1 MDEKSS
7 KPWDAKLAYKLVY
20 PFRNTALSPN
30 QLTTLRLIVGIAAC
44 LALSNGDYIWMNL
57 GAVLFCLSNFL
68 DHADGE
74 LARITG
80 KASQSGHYYDLA
92 SDALVNIL
100 LFLAIG
106 IDLTHSQLGIMAFPM
121 GCIAG
126 LSVAAIFHMRNK
138 IEQSLGKSDAR
149 QPNLS
154 VIEAEDV
161 LYLLPII
168 TLADQ
173 SIVFL
178 SLASVGA
185 PLFAIWVAFQYFT
198 LKRNQ

>member
-1 MDEKSS
+1 M
-7 KPWDAKLAYKLVY
+7 
-20 PFRNTALSPN
+20 
-30 QLTTLRLIVGIAAC
+30 G
-44 LALSNGDYIWMNL
+44 GYIWMNL
-57 GAVLFCLSNFL
+57 GAILFCLSNFL

-80 KASQSGHYYDLA
+80 KISQSGHYYDLI
-92 SDALVNIL
+92 SDAVVNIL
-100 LFLAIG
+100 LFLGIG
-106 IDLTHSQLGIMAFPM
+106 IGLTHSQLGIMAFPM

-126 LSVAAIFHMRNK
+126 LSVAAIFHMRNE

-149 QPNLS
+149 QPNLG

-173 SIVFL
+173 SLVFL

-185 PLFAIWVAFQYFT
+185 PLFAIWVTFQYFT